1 MNMKGY
7 IRLFTVA
14 IISSLLTAGGMYYMA
29 QNRFDNDLSL
39 KENLKN
45 PIPQLTH
52 TAPKA
57 VAFVYPDKGDQMG
70 FVSAAKKTVDA
81 VVHVDNYS
89 SELMESGNPLL
100 DLLYGMSNRSNKPQ
114 KVSSGSGVIISGDG
128 YIVTN
133 NHVIQGASQVK
144 VTLNDQKT
152 YAARLIGTDP
162 NTDIALL
169 KVKAKGL
176 PFLTLSNS
184 DDVRVG
190 EWVLAVG
197 NPFNLSSTVTAG
209 IVSAKG
215 RSIHILKRNGAEYP
229 IESFIQ
235 TDAVV
240 NRGNSGGAL
249 VNCRGDLIGI
259 NSAISSHTG
268 FYEGY
273 SFAIP
278 ANLVGK
284 VVKDM
289 LKYGS
294 VKRAFLGIN
303 SMDLTPASIRYHNSK
318 NPRNKVQIRPQDGV
332 YIAGLTDGGAARE
345 SGLRVGDII
354 KRLDG
359 KKIEN
364 SAALTGYIGS
374 KHPGNTVRVTV
385 NRSGKTKTY
394 NVKLRDIVGKT
405 TMLSDTDLGIK
416 TFAGA
421 KLKGLDAETKRRYG
435 LPAGILVLEVGPG
448 IMAEAGITAGEVITY
463 INGIPVNAPEDVK
476 KIIDKRPHQIVFK
489 TYDLNRRQ

>member
-1 MNMKGY
+1 MKGY

-14 IISSLLTAGGMYYMA
+14 IISSLLTAGGMYYIA
-29 QNRFDNDLSL
+29 QSRFDNDLSL
-39 KENLKN
+39 QETPKK
-45 PIPQLTH
+45 PILPPTH
-52 TAPKA
+52 SVPKA
-57 VAFVYPDKGDQMG
+57 VAFVHPNEGDQMG

-81 VVHVDNYS
+81 VVHVENYS
-89 SELMESGNPLL
+89 SEPMESGNPLF
-100 DLLYGMSNRSNKPQ
+100 DLLYGMSNRSSKPQ
-114 KVSSGSGVIISGDG
+114 KVSSGSGVIITEDG

-169 KVKAKGL
+169 KVEAKGL

-215 RSIHILKRNGAEYP
+215 RSINILKRNGAEYP

-240 NRGNSGGAL
+240 NAGNSGGAL

-259 NSAISSHTG
+259 NSAISTHTG

-278 ANLVGK
+278 ANLVSK

-289 LKYGS
+289 LEYGS
-294 VKRAFLGIN
+294 VKRAFLGITP
-303 SMDLTPASIRYHNSK
+303 MDLTLASIRYHNSE
-318 NPRNKVQIRPQDGV
+318 NPRNTIQVKPQDGV

-354 KRLDG
+354 KKLNG

-364 SAALTGYIGS
+364 SAALVGYIGS
-374 KHPGNTVRVTV
+374 KRPGTTVRVTV

-394 NVKLRDIVGKT
+394 NVKLRDIIGKT

-416 TFAGA
+416 TIAGA
-421 KLKGLDAETKRRYG
+421 KLKALDAQTKRRYG

-463 INGIPVNAPEDVK
+463 INGIPVNATEDVK

-489 TYDLNRRQ
+489 TYDLNRHR